1 MRIVERPEPQAWG
14 PRRGLVGTAGRCPF
28 DQPERGKTHSA
39 TLLSPSL
46 IPIASSLTTFVKQ
59 APRCANQDSS
69 GMTWAASLSR
79 PPLAFSPKATNRL
92 RAKQEH
98 QPCRNGRS
106 PETLSPSY
114 PVM

>member
-14 PRRGLVGTAGRCPF
+14 PRRGLAGTAGRCPF
-28 DQPERGKTHSA
+28 DQPERGKSLGNAAVSVLDTDSELADDLVKLA
-39 TLLSPSL
+39 TS
-46 IPIASSLTTFVKQ
+46 
-59 APRCANQDSS
+59 CANQDSI

-79 PPLAFSPKATNRL
+79 PPLAFSPKAKNRL

-98 QPCRNGRS
+98 QPCRKGRS
-106 PETLSPSY
+106 PETLSPNY